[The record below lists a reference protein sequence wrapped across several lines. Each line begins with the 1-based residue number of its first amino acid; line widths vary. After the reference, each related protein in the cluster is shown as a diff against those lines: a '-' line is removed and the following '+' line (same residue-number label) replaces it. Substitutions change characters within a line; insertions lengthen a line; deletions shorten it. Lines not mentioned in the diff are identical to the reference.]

1 MPAIGVDYPD
11 LIPDPTEPN
20 VRRAMRYLEA
30 TGFRLQIAGDSDFRK
45 AAYTYA
51 KLALTARKG
60 LIVTGDTGVGKT
72 HYVDTITRRTHSAS
86 PRIWLSLGVTGWEEC
101 CAPAWWRA
109 TYACDLFAGNLV
121 LDDFGADYVK
131 CSYGTRE
138 DLVGRLIM
146 DYHLRGRGRLFVTT
160 NLTPDG
166 IAELRDNRLISRL
179 QGLCLGLNFQ
189 GGTKRDMRREGLV

>member
-1 MPAIGVDYPD
+1 MAKANGVRVRVGAHEPVPA
-11 LIPDPTEPN
+11 PT
-20 VRRAMRYLEA
+20 
-30 TGFRLQIAGDSDFRK
+30 
-45 AAYTYA
+45 
-51 KLALTARKG
+51 
-60 LIVTGDTGVGKT
+60 
-72 HYVDTITRRTHSAS
+72 
-86 PRIWLSLGVTGWEEC
+86 
-101 CAPAWWRA
+101 WWRA
-109 TYACDLFAGNLV
+109 THACDLFAGNLV

-179 QGLCLGLNFQ
+179 QGLCLGLNSQ
-189 GGTKRDMRREGLV
+189 GGTKRNMRLEGLA